1 MDSFS
6 GLFIVMYYSYE
17 GQDQWVLE
25 TLGFKTNGIFI
36 DLGAGDGITGS
47 NTYALEKD
55 YNWTGVC
62 VEDHPE
68 RFGLLQ
74 NNRSSVNYN
83 NHICRGLTTTTLVD
97 EEGKEIL
104 DGNQTGYTATCI
116 SLNQI
121 IINEGLGNSLI
132 DYISINVG
140 GNELKA
146 LETID
151 FSSTQIAL
159 ISVQH
164 NHYKSEWNG
173 IDMKFELLLA
183 NGFERLALNVCGKNP
198 LREKSLGQPYEDW
211 YYNKAFI
218 NP

>member
-1 MDSFS
+1 
-6 GLFIVMYYSYE
+6 MYYSYE

-55 YNWTGVC
+55 YGWTGVC
-62 VEDHPE
+62 AEDHPE
-68 RFGLLQ
+68 RFSVLQ

-104 DGNQTGYTATCI
+104 DGSQTGYTATCI
-116 SLNQI
+116 SLQQI
-121 IINEGLGNSLI
+121 IANEGLNNSLI
-132 DYISINVG
+132 DYISVNVG

-146 LETID
+146 LQTID
-151 FSSTQIAL
+151 FSNTQIVL

-164 NHYKSEWNG
+164 NKYQRYNG
-173 IDMKFELLLA
+173 IDEIFYLLNS
-183 NGFERLALNVCGKNP
+183 NGFERMHLDVCGNNP
-198 LREKSLGQPYEDW
+198 LREKSIRQPYEDW